1 MGLES
6 EDSNQMSLGQYTVPV
21 TVKVTLNWPDP
32 AAAGKG
38 EEARLLHNSRGP
50 ALGDPPWI

>member
-6 EDSNQMSLGQYTVPV
+6 EDSDQMSLGQYTVPV